1 MIETYSPLSPRV
13 KTYQTVSQ
21 TIPEFATAENP
32 YFAKFLEQY
41 YISQDFRGGPA
52 DIIENLD
59 AYISLDNL
67 TKDVIRGSSSLGS
80 SITSTDDTIVVD
92 NTDGFPEKYGLLQ
105 INDEIITYTEKT
117 QTSFTGCTR
126 GFSGITSYRKRNDPS
141 SLIYEDTTAAAH
153 ESGATVNNLS
163 SLFLKEFYRKLKA
176 IYAPGLEGVTLS
188 PD

>member
-80 SITSTDDTIVVD
+80 SITATDDTIVVD
-92 NTDGFPEKYGLLQ
+92 DTDGFPEKYGLLQ
-105 INDEIITYTEKT
+105 INDEIITYT
-117 QTSFTGCTR
+117 
-126 GFSGITSYRKRNDPS
+126 
-141 SLIYEDTTAAAH
+141 
-153 ESGATVNNLS
+153 
-163 SLFLKEFYRKLKA
+163 
-176 IYAPGLEGVTLS
+176 
-188 PD
+188 